1 MSKETPK
8 DGTRNSND
16 QGSHKQTDKPGK
28 RNPEKEQRNNAKI
41 DREKWHETNT
51 HWSRIDFVAGDQD
64 RETVMGLAQ
73 YQILPQGDEW
83 GVLHDGDVR
92 NRYSTKEAA
101 FEAAVAAAS
110 LAIREG
116 HEVHI
121 SVPDRSSGN
130 QTALG
135 AKNQE

>member
-1 MSKETPK
+1 MARMGNQKGGAYGISPVS
-8 DGTRNSND
+8 DRFSTR
-16 QGSHKQTDKPGK
+16 
-28 RNPEKEQRNNAKI
+28 R
-41 DREKWHETNT
+41 
-51 HWSRIDFVAGDQD
+51 
-64 RETVMGLAQ
+64 M
-73 YQILPQGDEW
+73 
-83 GVLHDGDVR
+83 GVLHDGVVK
-92 NRYSTKEAA
+92 NRYATKEAA

-135 AKNQE
+135 AKDGQ